1 MVSQIR
7 TYTINKG
14 MMDSWL
20 ELFDKEIRPVHDS
33 LGIPIVATW
42 VNADRT
48 DFIWVRSF
56 DSVEEIEG
64 KEAAYFAS
72 PGRKALGD
80 KPTSHIARMDVRVV
94 EEVLAPVAVA

>member
-20 ELFDKEIRPVHDS
+20 ELFDKEIRPIHES

-56 DSVEEIEG
+56 NSVEEIPE

-72 PGRKALGD
+72 PGRMALGD
-80 KPTSHIARMDVRVV
+80 KPTSHIARMDVRVI
-94 EEVLAPVAVA
+94 EEVLGGVAVS

>member
-1 MVSQIR
+1 MDQMRS
-7 TYTINKG
+7 YTINKG

-20 ELFDKEIRPVHDS
+20 ELFDKEIRPVHES

-56 DSVEEIEG
+56 KNAEEIPAR
-64 KEAAYFAS
+64 EAEYFAS

-80 KPTSHIARMDVRVV
+80 LPTSHIAKMDVRLI
-94 EEVLAPVAVA
+94 EEVLGGVAVR

>member
-1 MVSQIR
+1 MIAQLR

-20 ELFDKEIRPVHDS
+20 ELFDKEIRPIHES

-48 DFIWVRSF
+48 DFIWVRTF
-56 DSVEEIEG
+56 DSVEEIPD

-72 PGRKALGD
+72 PGRMALGD
-80 KPTSHIARMDVRVV
+80 KPTSHIAKMDVRLI
-94 EEVLAPVAVA
+94 EEVLGGVTVR